1 MNDLICGYRSLQTSL
16 RRLERRCSSVSGVVD
31 ADANFYFNRRH
42 PKSLDV
48 QIEFE
53 KLVGRRSQR
62 LVNKSSTQSTVSG
75 SLEVQNGGENH
86 LFDLPKGRINVT
98 PTDGRADRKSGP
110 VRIQ

>member
-1 MNDLICGYRSLQTSL
+1 VNDLICGYRSLQTSL

-75 SLEVQNGGENH
+75 SLEVQNGGEN
-86 LFDLPKGRINVT
+86 
-98 PTDGRADRKSGP
+98 
-110 VRIQ
+110 